1 MEDVEMKDLSH
12 QMSHSIRDNANA
24 NANHNLPFIEK
35 YRPQGLDDIISHTDI
50 LSTVNLF
57 IEKKSIPHFLFHGPP
72 GTGKTSCILALAR
85 QIYGDAHKANTL
97 ELNASDDRGINVVRE
112 KIKEFCNSI
121 NVFSQQNQSAVS
133 FKLVILDEADM
144 MTAAAQF
151 ALRRV
156 IEKYTKNVRFCLI
169 CNQVNKIIPA
179 IQSRCMRFRF
189 SPLKKDQ
196 CYERLIQICFNEGIK
211 YSLDAIHKVV
221 EIGKGDMR
229 KILNL
234 LESTSMAF
242 GEITVNNVYSCA
254 GLPSPNQI
262 KAIIQIMCEKP
273 FGEAYETINDI
284 KLSNGFSMGD
294 LIVDLIKYVRAEK
307 RDMNLDDKIE
317 AYKAF
322 QKMDYLY
329 NIGGNDK
336 IILTALISSIRK
348 INMIN

>member
-1 MEDVEMKDLSH
+1 MIEDVEMKDENLQVTH
-12 QMSHSIRDNANA
+12 ITNANL
-24 NANHNLPFIEK
+24 NQNHNLPFIEK
-35 YRPQGLDDIISHTDI
+35 YRPQTLNDIISHTDI

-57 IEKKSIPHFLFHGPP
+57 IEKRSIPHFLFHGPP
-72 GTGKTSCILALAR
+72 GTGKTSCILALSR
-85 QIYGDAHKANTL
+85 KMYGESYRANTL
-97 ELNASDDRGINVVRE
+97 ELNASDDRGINVVRD

-121 NVFSQQNQSAVS
+121 NVFSQKTQSAAT

-144 MTAAAQF
+144 MTSAAQF

-169 CNQVNKIIPA
+169 CNQVNRIIPA

-196 CYERLIQICFNEGIK
+196 CYERLISICSNEGIK
-211 YSLDAIHKVV
+211 YSKEAIQKIVD
-221 EIGKGDMR
+221 IGKGDMR

-242 GEITVNNVYSCA
+242 GEITINNVYSCA
-254 GLPSPNQI
+254 GLPSPDQI
-262 KAIIQIMCEKP
+262 ETIIKIMCLKP
-273 FGEAYETINDI
+273 FEDAFEMINNI

-294 LIVDLIKYVRAEK
+294 LINDMVKYVRIEK
-307 RDMNLDDKIE
+307 KELSLDKKIE
-317 AYKAF
+317 GYKAF

-336 IILTALISSIRK
+336 IIITTLISTIRRL
-348 INMIN
+348 NSMD